1 MVIKGLILF
10 LSFPHPI
17 ISLFVKKV
25 SVLFFALMV
34 SVKFCIHVC
43 FSFVSGFYF
52 LDCRYKT
59 PVIQD
64 YAPATNDEEA
74 EVEWFYE
81 DLQDLLEITPTIVVV
96 FIIRDWNAKVESQE
110 IPGITGEFGLGVQNE
125 AGRGYQSF
133 AKRTHSN
140 TLFQQHKRRLYTWTS
155 PVDQYWNQIDYIL
168 CN

>member
-1 MVIKGLILF
+1 MDLEFYVLGL
-10 LSFPHPI
+10 
-17 ISLFVKKV
+17 
-25 SVLFFALMV
+25 
-34 SVKFCIHVC
+34 
-43 FSFVSGFYF
+43 G
-52 LDCRYKT
+52 LDGPLLLLDYQGCTKEDDQQAPRKDAVFRYKT

>member
-1 MVIKGLILF
+1 MLCPCVPATIFAFSFRTTIQPNEPLTHVYPATICLSKSFMFRILLRVGNMVIKGLILF

-25 SVLFFALMV
+25 FVLFFALMV

-64 YAPATNDEEA
+64 YAPTTNDKEA
-74 EVEWFYE
+74 EVERFYE
-81 DLQDLLEITPTIVVV
+81 DL
-96 FIIRDWNAKVESQE
+96 
-110 IPGITGEFGLGVQNE
+110 
-125 AGRGYQSF
+125 
-133 AKRTHSN
+133 
-140 TLFQQHKRRLYTWTS
+140 
-155 PVDQYWNQIDYIL
+155 
-168 CN
+168 